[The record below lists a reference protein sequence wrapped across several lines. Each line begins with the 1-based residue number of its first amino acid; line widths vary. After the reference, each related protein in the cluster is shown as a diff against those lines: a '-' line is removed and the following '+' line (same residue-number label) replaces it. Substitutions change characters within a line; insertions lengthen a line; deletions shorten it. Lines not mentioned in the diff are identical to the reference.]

1 MEKDTSFEPF
11 AEEFLLR
18 TGEIIWCTATT
29 VDAQG
34 RPRSRI
40 LHPIWQ
46 VIDGLPVGWVVTSQ
60 TPVKTTHLARNPHL
74 ACMYWNPH
82 QNTVAIDCVAAWA
95 NELEKVH
102 VWDLFMTTPPP
113 LGYDLSWGTTLAGMP
128 TRRGVTRSLTRSAWI
143 PGASRSCGPSK
154 WRHSTSRHAP
164 GAGRPR
170 ADPRS
175 WCCQVRH
182 SLLL

>member
-46 VIDGLPVGWVVTSQ
+46 VIDG
-60 TPVKTTHLARNPHL
+60 
-74 ACMYWNPH
+74 C
-82 QNTVAIDCVAAWA
+82 
-95 NELEKVH
+95 
-102 VWDLFMTTPPP
+102 
-113 LGYDLSWGTTLAGMP
+113 
-128 TRRGVTRSLTRSAWI
+128 RSAGW
-143 PGASRSCGPSK
+143 
-154 WRHSTSRHAP
+154 
-164 GAGRPR
+164 
-170 ADPRS
+170 
-175 WCCQVRH
+175 
-182 SLLL
+182 

>member
-60 TPVKTTHLARNPHL
+60 TPVKTTHLARNSHL
-74 ACMYWNPH
+74 ACMYWNPD
-82 QNTVAIDCVAAWA
+82 QNTVAIDYVAAWA

-102 VWDLFMTTPPP
+102 VWDLYMTTPPP
-113 LGYDLSWGTTLAGMP
+113 LGYDLGWYGDETWGNPLFNPLRLDPWRVQFLRAEQMAALDLTPRTW
-128 TRRGVTRSLTRSAWI
+128 RR
-143 PGASRSCGPSK
+143 
-154 WRHSTSRHAP
+154 
-164 GAGRPR
+164 
-170 ADPRS
+170 
-175 WCCQVRH
+175 
-182 SLLL
+182 